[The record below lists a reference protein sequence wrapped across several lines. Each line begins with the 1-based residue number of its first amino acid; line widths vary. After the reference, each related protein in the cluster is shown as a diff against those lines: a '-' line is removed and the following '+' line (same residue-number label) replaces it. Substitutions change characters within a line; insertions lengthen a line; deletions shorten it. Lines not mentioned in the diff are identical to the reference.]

1 MITNEP
7 NLDYEI
13 VTDDHAPSDY
23 ERGLADGA
31 GRVLTT
37 MTRILEAIHAPKDI
51 IKLLEP

>member
-13 VTDDHAPSDY
+13 VVLDDAVSEY

-31 GRVLTT
+31 GRVLAT